1 MCATRTTTLA
11 STTVVTVMPKEGDNS
26 ADPAEKLDFTTASN
40 RLPTGL
46 HNTNRRRSSTI
57 RRSKTV
63 EPPTNSEISNRF
75 DVTRASVELNRSK
88 SETHQ
93 DDPDLEAM
101 VRGGVRVAS
110 VSSKGEK
117 FIVNTNKI
125 L

>member
-1 MCATRTTTLA
+1 
-11 STTVVTVMPKEGDNS
+11 MPKEGDNS

-75 DVTRASVELNRSK
+75 DVTRSAELNRSK

-125 L
+125 LQGPRRQFEVGGA

>member
-1 MCATRTTTLA
+1 
-11 STTVVTVMPKEGDNS
+11 MPKEGDNS

-117 FIVNTNKI
+117 FI
-125 L
+125 LSLY

>member
-1 MCATRTTTLA
+1 MRYNHATNHFLLYDFSIFRALC
-11 STTVVTVMPKEGDNS
+11 SNS
-26 ADPAEKLDFTTASN
+26 
-40 RLPTGL
+40 
-46 HNTNRRRSSTI
+46 NRRRSSTI

-75 DVTRASVELNRSK
+75 DVTRSVELNRSK

>member
-1 MCATRTTTLA
+1 
-11 STTVVTVMPKEGDNS
+11 MPKEGDNS

-125 L
+125 LWARNEEKNVHLKW